1 MIRAIG
7 LFLALLHAPLS
18 AAEFPAFLESY
29 CLECH
34 DDLAKKGGLDLS
46 RFLTEDDVMAD
57 REVWAAIHE
66 KIESHQM
73 PPPKEDAQPT
83 DADRAALLA
92 WIEDIA
98 ARPDPAL
105 EARDPGK
112 PVLRRLTR
120 LEYNNAIRDLFGLE
134 MDVFAFPERLPLRD
148 KSYFQPATGV
158 MPAEIRVEMREYGA
172 KYPVLCPQLGLP
184 GDHRAEHGYRN
195 RGDTQD
201 FSPLLLENYLT
212 AALTIVNA
220 PELPRRSRVFA
231 DLLGLEESSLGFSPR
246 AEDGELGLKP
256 KLLSIFAPDRETIP
270 DAGGNAIPL
279 ADFRRRLA
287 EAHAEGLGGV
297 FDVPKSVA
305 NQTIAGKGGL
315 IRAAF
320 GNRSLTINPNA
331 DLWLAAFATAKAT
344 SAPAI
349 LTNKEKGA
357 KVFELTFG
365 IESDDAEEGVEHF
378 GCCLVGRRGQSG
390 AVKLTAVF
398 TDATEQTISRDMAEG
413 EAGTTFVS
421 FSAPPGEALKKL
433 VVDGSGFSGDYVL
446 LDDLA
451 VIQSSLGFSP
461 NLPRPELGLKPKLLS
476 ASPVERLIA
485 FAESAFRRPLS
496 DEERANF
503 RTLFDRARADGASEA
518 DAMRQAVAAVLASPA
533 FLYVEANGTPGD
545 APVTPLEDH
554 ELATRLALFLWAS
567 TPDEELLAL
576 AREGRLHD
584 PAVLEAQTRRMLKD
598 PRSRELSESF
608 AVQWLRLDQLQ
619 SAKPDPELFKSFY
632 YGPQNKGTLH
642 GSALAEA
649 LLLFETVQI
658 EDRPIL
664 DFLAADY
671 TWLNSQLS
679 RLYGIPL
686 AGSEDITDAPAGTN
700 RELRVKNDRAAI
712 WRRVTLDDA
721 NRGGFATMSAPL
733 IVTSLPFRTSP
744 VKRGAWILETLFNRP
759 PTEPKVAFAIE
770 NDTKEAAQQMSIREK
785 FELHRNQAACQSC
798 HIRLDPPGFALE
810 RFDPVGQWTPDADA
824 KGEWSGRAFDGPAGF
839 KAILAENPHEFT
851 RGFIEH
857 LLSYAITRKL
867 GIQDMP
873 EVARI
878 QQAAEAD
885 GWKFSRVVVE
895 IAKSYPFT
903 HVRR

>member
-57 REVWAAIHE
+57 REVWAAVHE

-83 DADRAALLA
+83 DADRTALLA
-92 WIEDIA
+92 WIENIA

-134 MDVFAFPERLPLRD
+134 MDIFAFPERLPLRD

-158 MPAEIRVEMREYGA
+158 MPAEIRIEMREYGA

-201 FSPLLLENYLT
+201 FSPLLLENFLA

-231 DLLGLEESSLGFSPR
+231 ELLGLEESSLGFSPK

-256 KLLSIFAPDRETIP
+256 KLLSSFAPDIETIP

-357 KVFELTFG
+357 KVFELTFD
-365 IESDDAEEGVEHF
+365 IESDDAEEGVEHLGF
-378 GCCLVGRRGQSG
+378 CLVGRRGQSG

-398 TDATEQTISRDMAEG
+398 TDATEQTISHDMAEG

-421 FSAPPGEALKKL
+421 FSAPPGEAVKKL

-476 ASPVERLIA
+476 ASPVERLNA
-485 FAESAFRRPLS
+485 FAERAFRRPLS
-496 DEERANF
+496 DEEQATF
-503 RTLFDRARADGASEA
+503 PTLFDGARAAGASEA

-533 FLYVEANGTPGD
+533 FLYVEANGLPGD

-584 PAVLEAQTRRMLKD
+584 PAVLESQTRRMLKD

-658 EDRPIL
+658 EDRSLL

-721 NRGGFATMSAPL
+721 NRGGFMTMAAPM

-744 VKRGAWILETLFNRP
+744 VKRGAWMLETLFNCP